1 MPYIEEAL
9 YDLKSGQTQEVVENA
24 LRCVRM
30 TTGAIKF
37 IYRYFLFCPVTSE
50 TLHIGKR
57 QNVMASP

>member
-37 IYRYFLFCPVTSE
+37 IYRCFLCSVISE
-50 TLHIGKR
+50 MLHIGKR
-57 QNVMASP
+57 QHSMTSL